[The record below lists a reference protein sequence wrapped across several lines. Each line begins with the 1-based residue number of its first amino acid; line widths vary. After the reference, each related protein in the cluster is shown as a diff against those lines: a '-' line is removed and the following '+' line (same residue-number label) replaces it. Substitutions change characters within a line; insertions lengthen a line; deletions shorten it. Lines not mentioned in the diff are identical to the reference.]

1 MKQYSAPF
9 DVVDDILKKTQQE
22 IENMPPINILV
33 VGKTGV
39 GKSTLINHLFRDN
52 LAETGVG
59 KPVTQHLRKITKQY
73 MPLNLY
79 DTRGLEM
86 DARVQAE
93 IQTEIFEL
101 IDEHQGTEE
110 AIQFVYYCVNAF
122 SNRIEE
128 LEIKFINKLAKKTPV
143 ILVLTQSIQG
153 RTDYFQAS
161 LETLNLHVAAIQQVM
176 AKPFVI
182 NDEVMVEP
190 FGLKE
195 LLDKSFELVPT
206 DHYHTLNNIQIVD
219 LKRKVAAARKWTTGY
234 ITSTFGIGFVPIPF
248 ADASL
253 LVPMQVTMLAH
264 ITAIFGIAMDQSTLV
279 SLIGAVGGTSSATF
293 LGRTIVSNAFKFMPG
308 VGTIVGGLI
317 SGATASTITSALG
330 FSYIEVLTL
339 LVKQER
345 VGTLNIRALQKMMV
359 KQFKKQLNRRKD
371 AINTDEVVLEKSK
384 MKNIF
389 TQATRI
395 LRQSL
400 NKREQS

>member
-128 LEIKFINKLAKKTPV
+128 LEIKFINWLKKHR
-143 ILVLTQSIQG
+143 L
-153 RTDYFQAS
+153 F
-161 LETLNLHVAAIQQVM
+161 
-176 AKPFVI
+176 
-182 NDEVMVEP
+182 
-190 FGLKE
+190 
-195 LLDKSFELVPT
+195 
-206 DHYHTLNNIQIVD
+206 
-219 LKRKVAAARKWTTGY
+219 
-234 ITSTFGIGFVPIPF
+234 
-248 ADASL
+248 
-253 LVPMQVTMLAH
+253 
-264 ITAIFGIAMDQSTLV
+264 
-279 SLIGAVGGTSSATF
+279 
-293 LGRTIVSNAFKFMPG
+293 
-308 VGTIVGGLI
+308 
-317 SGATASTITSALG
+317 
-330 FSYIEVLTL
+330 
-339 LVKQER
+339 
-345 VGTLNIRALQKMMV
+345 
-359 KQFKKQLNRRKD
+359 
-371 AINTDEVVLEKSK
+371 
-384 MKNIF
+384 
-389 TQATRI
+389 
-395 LRQSL
+395 
-400 NKREQS
+400 